1 MQELKKVSGLESYLA
16 SMHVFSHS
24 TKTITTYKTA
34 INKFRSFL
42 KQEYNCDEF
51 QLMTKI
57 KIPELD
63 VYVIL
68 RDFVIY
74 LDKIGNKPKTIITHL
89 SAVKGYL
96 RHLGI
101 RFNSDDFKQTV
112 KIPRKIV
119 TREVA
124 VTKEMLVR
132 LLHISPLKLQ
142 AAILVATSSGLR
154 IAELA
159 QLKITDIDFESNPT
173 KIHVRS
179 EIAKGRQSR
188 ETFITSEATRILQDY
203 ITKYYGWKKGQ
214 SNDHMKDLAIF
225 GRTSRNQIGRKAK
238 QPVFNAI
245 ISLQNALLHRIN
257 KIPELAILNENGR
270 KVVHWHAFRK
280 FFRTTVG
287 NAVGRDYSEALMGHS
302 FYMNTYY
309 QLPEG
314 KKCEM
319 YLQAEP
325 YLTISDFVSIE
336 KTLKDVSTRQL
347 ELEKMMDGFRN
358 YAVEHGIQ
366 VPEFLFRKATS

>member
-1 MQELKKVSGLESYLA
+1 
-16 SMHVFSHS
+16 
-24 TKTITTYKTA
+24 
-34 INKFRSFL
+34 
-42 KQEYNCDEF
+42 
-51 QLMTKI
+51 
-57 KIPELD
+57 
-63 VYVIL
+63 
-68 RDFVIY
+68 
-74 LDKIGNKPKTIITHL
+74 
-89 SAVKGYL
+89 
-96 RHLGI
+96 
-101 RFNSDDFKQTV
+101 
-112 KIPRKIV
+112 
-119 TREVA
+119 
-124 VTKEMLVR
+124 
-132 LLHISPLKLQ
+132 
-142 AAILVATSSGLR
+142 
-154 IAELA
+154 
-159 QLKITDIDFESNPT
+159 
-173 KIHVRS
+173 
-179 EIAKGRQSR
+179 
-188 ETFITSEATRILQDY
+188 
-203 ITKYYGWKKGQ
+203 
-214 SNDHMKDLAIF
+214 MKDLAIF